1 MQNTELKPW
10 NASYS
15 VGIKMLDDD
24 HRILISMINKLHQAM
39 IAGKSHSIIA
49 PLIKEL
55 QEYTVHHFH
64 NEESHLKKI
73 NSPDLEEQKQ
83 QHSIFAKRIEE
94 FSSDLENGNI
104 VLAMK
109 IMPFLND
116 WLLKHIMNTDMNYS
130 TK

>member
-10 NASYS
+10 SSSYS

-39 IAGKSHSIIA
+39 IAGQSRSMIA
-49 PLIKEL
+49 PLIQEL
-55 QEYTVHHFH
+55 KDYTVHHFH

-73 NSPDLEEQKQ
+73 NSPDFEEQRQ
-83 QHSIFAKRIEE
+83 QHAVFAKRIDE
-94 FSSDLENGNI
+94 FSTDMENGNI
-104 VLAMK
+104 LLAMK

-116 WLLKHIMNTDMNYS
+116 WLLRHIMSIDMNYS
-130 TK
+130 EK